1 VLQCPYGVFLQFYY
15 HDVITFYLQSTY
27 YILLTTFYLV
37 APLRRSRPRL
47 LCTSVV
53 LLLGRCSTPLRW
65 KAALRVSAEAATV
78 YMQLREL
85 LVGVAEAPM
94 RARRH
99 VGEGSCAFEV
109 QLPHIQHLTCV
120 TASALSSS
128 GCTPGSWRGDLIP
141 HWSGRFVKLR
151 GSLTGGGVGH
161 SK

>member
-1 VLQCPYGVFLQFYY
+1 MLQCPYGVFLQFLY
-15 HDVITFYLQSTY
+15 HDITFYLHSTY

-53 LLLGRCSTPLRW
+53 LLLGRCSTRLRW
-65 KAALRVSAEAATV
+65 KAALHVSAKAAIV

-85 LVGVAEAPM
+85 LVDVAEAPM